1 MSQYVSSLAM
11 RQSRTTMR
19 RNQNTIRFNG
29 SSAEKTLGPISNT
42 ILLAVI
48 ISFMGLLYLTQI
60 TKTSSFGYTVDN
72 LQKEKSALIEEQQ
85 SLEVEAARLQALER
99 IENSEVA
106 KSLTTP
112 ENVEFVQ

>member
-11 RQSRTTMR
+11 RQSRTMR
-19 RNQNTIRFNG
+19 RNQNTIRF
-29 SSAEKTLGPISNT
+29 SPAENSLGPISNT

-72 LQKEKSALIEEQQ
+72 LQKEKAALVEEQQ
-85 SLEVEAARLQALER
+85 SLEVESARLQALER

-106 KSLTTP
+106 KSLTAP
-112 ENVEFVQ
+112 QNVEYVQ